1 MLTLSFFRSPILP
14 IVRAIGVAPALP
26 MRIIVSI
33 QLVRMVVVV
42 EVIVGLGEEAANPT
56 EQLCSLQI
64 I

>member
-1 MLTLSFFRSPILP
+1 
-14 IVRAIGVAPALP
+14 